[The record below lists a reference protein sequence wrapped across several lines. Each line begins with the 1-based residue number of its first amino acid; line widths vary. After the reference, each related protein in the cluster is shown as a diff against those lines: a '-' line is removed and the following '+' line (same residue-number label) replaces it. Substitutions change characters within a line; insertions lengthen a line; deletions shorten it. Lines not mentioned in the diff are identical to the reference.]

1 MEWRKTLLCIL
12 LGIFLI
18 SFLPVQLGAKTF
30 EESSFP
36 AKSGLVASSALLSP
50 AYLVCKM
57 TYALS
62 GSVVASAIIVF
73 SLGFAQDAAT
83 TVGTQAVN
91 GDWIIYPTVF
101 TGERKVEFVGR
112 EVSVEGLVL
121 TMDQEQETP

>member
-18 SFLPVQLGAKTF
+18 SFLPLQSGAKTF

-36 AKSGLVASSALLSP
+36 AKGGLVTASAFVSP
-50 AYLVCKM
+50 PYFVCKM
-57 TYALS
+57 LYALS
-62 GSVVASAIIVF
+62 GSIVAGGITVC
-73 SLGFAQDAAT
+73 SLGFALDAAT

-91 GDWIIYPTVF
+91 GDWIVYPTVF
-101 TGERKVEFVGR
+101 TGERKVEFVGK

-121 TMDQEQETP
+121 TMDQEQEAP

>member
-18 SFLPVQLGAKTF
+18 SFLPVQVGAETF
-30 EESSFP
+30 EDYSVS
-36 AKSGLVASSALLSP
+36 AKSYMLVASTCVSP
-50 AYLVCKM
+50 VYSVCKM

-62 GSVVASAIIVF
+62 GSVVAGAITVL
-73 SLGFAQDAAT
+73 SLGFALDTAT

-101 TGERKVEFVGR
+101 TGDRDVEFIGR
-112 EVSVEGLVL
+112 EESVEGLVL

>member
-18 SFLPVQLGAKTF
+18 SFLPVQIGAKTF
-30 EESSFP
+30 EESSLP
-36 AKSGLVASSALLSP
+36 AKGGLVASSAFVSP
-50 AYLVCKM
+50 SYFVCKM
-57 TYALS
+57 IYALS
-62 GSVVASAIIVF
+62 GSIVAGAITLL

-121 TMDQEQETP
+121 TMD

>member
-1 MEWRKTLLCIL
+1 MEWRKTFLCIL

-18 SFLPVQLGAKTF
+18 SFLPVQIGAKTF
-30 EESSFP
+30 EESSLP
-36 AKSGLVASSALLSP
+36 VKSGLVTSSAFVSP
-50 AYLVCKM
+50 PYFVCKM
-57 TYALS
+57 IYALS
-62 GSVVASAIIVF
+62 GSIVAGAITVL

-121 TMDQEQETP
+121 TMDQETP

>member
-18 SFLPVQLGAKTF
+18 SFSPVQIGAKTF
-30 EESSFP
+30 EDSSVP
-36 AKSGLVASSALLSP
+36 AKSGLVVLSAFASPPYS
-50 AYLVCKM
+50 VCKL

-62 GSVVASAIIVF
+62 GSVVAGAITVL
-73 SLGFAQDAAT
+73 SLGFALDAAT

-112 EVSVEGLVL
+112 DVSVEGLVL